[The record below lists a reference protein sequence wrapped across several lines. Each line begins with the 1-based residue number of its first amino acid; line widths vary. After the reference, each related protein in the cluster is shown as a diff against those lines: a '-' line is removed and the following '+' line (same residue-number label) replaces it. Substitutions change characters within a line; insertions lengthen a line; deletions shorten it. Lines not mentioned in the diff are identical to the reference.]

1 MKKIVINTCYGGF
14 SLSKKAFIRLKTLG
28 NEVALSAY
36 ENDAP
41 DDYESFCRGM
51 ERDDPDLIKVIEEL
65 GEEADGEWASLK
77 IIEVPNSIE
86 WWIEEHGGM
95 ERLIEKSRTWC

>member
-1 MKKIVINTCYGGF
+1 
-14 SLSKKAFIRLKTLG
+14 
-28 NEVALSAY
+28 
-36 ENDAP
+36 
-41 DDYESFCRGM
+41 M

-65 GEEADGEWASLK
+65 GEEANGEWASLK